1 MNLSVIIPAYNEEKN
16 IRSTVEGLVSVF
28 RNKAFDD
35 YEILIFNDKSTDKTG
50 EIADNLAGEY
60 KGVRVIHNPVNRGF
74 GYNYK
79 KGVDLAQGKYAL
91 MIPGDDETDLGSID
105 SLLNSIG
112 KADLILSYTS
122 NMEVRKLFRR
132 IVSGIFVKFLNA
144 TFGLRLKYYNGIC
157 IHRTDLARKSV
168 PTTFGFAFAAEMAIK
183 LLKSGFSFV
192 EVPIR
197 IKPTDK
203 SSAFKAKNI
212 ISVIKTIISLFWR
225 INIKRERIRIK

>member
-16 IRSTVEGLVSVF
+16 IRPTVEGLVSVF
-28 RNKAFDD
+28 KNKIFNN

-50 EIADNLAGEY
+50 EIADKLAREH
-60 KGVRVIHNPVNRGF
+60 KEVRVIHNPINRGF

-79 KGVDLAQGKYAL
+79 KGVELAQGKYVL

-112 KADLILSYTS
+112 KADLILSYTV

-144 TFGLRLKYYNGIC
+144 MFGLRLKYYNGIC

-168 PTTFGFAFAAEMAIK
+168 PTTFGFAFAAEMTIK

-225 INIKRERIRIK
+225 INIKRERIRN

>member
-16 IRSTVEGLVSVF
+16 IRSTVERLVSIFKDKVL
-28 RNKAFDD
+28 ND
-35 YEILIFNDKSTDKTG
+35 YEILIFNDKSTDRTG
-50 EIADNLAGEY
+50 EIVDKLAREH
-60 KGVRVIHNPVNRGF
+60 KEVRVIHNPTNKGF

-79 KGVDLAQGKYAL
+79 KGVDLAQGKYVL
-91 MIPGDDETDLGSID
+91 MIPGDDETDLDSID
-105 SLLNSIG
+105 SLFNSIG
-112 KADLILSYTS
+112 KADLILSYTV

-144 TFGLRLKYYNGIC
+144 MFGLRLKYYNGIC

-168 PTTFGFAFAAEMAIK
+168 PTTFGFAFAAEMTIK

-203 SSAFKAKNI
+203 SSAFKIKNI
-212 ISVIKTIISLFWR
+212 ISVIKTIINLFWNVR
-225 INIKRERIRIK
+225 IKRNKISIK

>member
-16 IRSTVEGLVSVF
+16 IRPTVEGLVSF
-28 RNKAFDD
+28 FKNKIFND
-35 YEILIFNDKSTDKTG
+35 YEILIFNDKSTDRTE
-50 EIADNLAGEY
+50 EIADKLAREH
-60 KGVRVIHNPVNRGF
+60 KEVRVIHNPVNKGF

-79 KGVDLAQGKYAL
+79 KGVELAQGKYVL

-112 KADLILSYTS
+112 KADLILSYTV

-132 IVSGIFVKFLNA
+132 IVSNIFVKFLNA
-144 TFGLRLKYYNGIC
+144 MFGLRLKYYNGIC

-168 PTTFGFAFAAEMAIK
+168 PTTFGFAFAAEMTIK

-203 SSAFKAKNI
+203 SSAFKVKNI

-225 INIKRERIRIK
+225 INIKRERIKIK

>member
-16 IRSTVEGLVSVF
+16 IRSTVERLVSIFKDKVL
-28 RNKAFDD
+28 ND
-35 YEILIFNDKSTDKTG
+35 YEILIFNDKSTDRTG
-50 EIADNLAGEY
+50 EIVDKLAREH
-60 KGVRVIHNPVNRGF
+60 KEVRVIHNPTNKGF

-79 KGVDLAQGKYAL
+79 KGVDLAQGKYVL
-91 MIPGDDETDLGSID
+91 MIPGDDETDLDSID
-105 SLLNSIG
+105 SLFNSIG
-112 KADLILSYTS
+112 KADLILSYTV
-122 NMEVRKLFRR
+122 NMEVRKIFRR

-144 TFGLRLKYYNGIC
+144 MFGLRLKYYNGIC

-168 PTTFGFAFAAEMAIK
+168 PTTFGFAFAAEMTIK

-203 SSAFKAKNI
+203 SSAFKIKNI
-212 ISVIKTIISLFWR
+212 ISVIKTIINLFWNVR
-225 INIKRERIRIK
+225 IKRNKISKK

>member
-28 RNKAFDD
+28 KNKTFND

-79 KGVDLAQGKYAL
+79 KGVELAQGKYAL

-112 KADLILSYTS
+112 KADLILSYTA

-144 TFGLRLKYYNGIC
+144 MFGLRLKYYNGIC

-168 PTTFGFAFAAEMAIK
+168 PTTFGFAFAAEMTIK